1 MRKRQS
7 FARQEKIRSPLY
19 FDGID
24 NSDYVIGKA
33 KHSARNGW
41 VYIDGENF
49 SGVRADITLDPE
61 APDVKMAWKA
71 LYSSKDTWMGPTLS
85 PCLRFTT

>member
-1 MRKRQS
+1 MMDNSGKP
-7 FARQEKIRSPLY
+7 IY

-24 NSDYVIGKA
+24 NSAYITGKA

-49 SGVRADITLDPE
+49 SGVRADVALDPE
-61 APDVKMAWKA
+61 AEN
-71 LYSSKDTWMGPTLS
+71 
-85 PCLRFTT
+85 